1 MFRIR
6 YPQRVG
12 EPKMKRFMAAFVGV
26 GLSWAVCVVGQSAPG
41 AQAPAAQTSA
51 GTAGPGDAAS
61 PLKGVRFVGKLT
73 TKLDAKHAK
82 VGQPVVVEVKKDV
95 KSGEQV
101 VLKKGALVKGTVT
114 QVTPYAKGGS
124 GAELDISFDSV
135 SEKGG
140 EQIPAHFAIYA
151 LSAHLEK
158 QPDDMYNSGGKKQL
172 ATSASISGKV
182 DAPRDNELKPET
194 TGIFGFDDLELHP
207 LVKMTPPT
215 STVNCKSGNIVL
227 ENGTEMVLVFV
238 EQ

>member
-1 MFRIR
+1 MRRTI
-6 YPQRVG
+6 
-12 EPKMKRFMAAFVGV
+12 AAFVGV
-26 GLSWAVCVVGQSAPG
+26 SLSWSWAISAGAQTAQSNAM
-41 AQAPAAQTSA
+41 QAPATQASA
-51 GTAGPGDAAS
+51 ATTAPSEAAS
-61 PLKGVRFVGKLT
+61 PLKGVKFVGKLA

-95 KSGEQV
+95 KAGEQV

-114 QVTPYAKGGS
+114 QVTAYSKGGS
-124 GAELDISFDSV
+124 GAELDLSFDSV
-135 SEKGG
+135 GEKGG

-172 ATSASISGKV
+172 ATSASISGRV
-182 DAPRDNELKPET
+182 EAPRDNEFGPET
-194 TGIFGFDDLELHP
+194 VGIFGFDDLELHP

-227 ENGTEMVLVFV
+227 ENGTDMVLVFV
-238 EQ
+238 GQ

>member
-1 MFRIR
+1 MRRTI
-6 YPQRVG
+6 
-12 EPKMKRFMAAFVGV
+12 AAFVGV
-26 GLSWAVCVVGQSAPG
+26 GLSWSWAIAAG
-41 AQAPAAQTSA
+41 AQTAQRNATQAPAAQPAATAPSA
-51 GTAGPGDAAS
+51 AAS
-61 PLKGVRFVGKLT
+61 PLKGVKFVGKLT

-101 VLKKGALVKGTVT
+101 VLRKGELVKGTVT
-114 QVTPYAKGGS
+114 QATPYSKGGS

-135 SEKGG
+135 GEKGG

-172 ATSASISGKV
+172 ATSASISGRV
-182 DAPRDNELKPET
+182 QSPRDNEFGPET
-194 TGIFGFDDLELHP
+194 VGIFGFDDLELHP

-215 STVNCKSGNIVL
+215 STVNCKSGNVVL

-238 EQ
+238 GQ